1 MYLLII
7 FWILHPSKC
16 ASRKRLNISP
26 RNNNFAQLVTQLGIF
41 LFILKYTEKTVILDK
56 NRPKEISPMNP
67 EAKTV
72 DDSRVETIHI
82 VRPNHLNGAN
92 RLFGGILMQWI
103 DEVAGIVA
111 KRHAMANVTTASV
124 DNLTFLHGAYQNDM
138 IVIKGKLTWV
148 GTSSMEVC
156 VDTYVENL
164 SGERHRINNAHFMM
178 VALDEHDKPIR
189 VPRLILQTEDEHLA
203 WEHGE
208 ERRRIRNERRAA
220 KLDGI

>member
-1 MYLLII
+1 M
-7 FWILHPSKC
+7 K
-16 ASRKRLNISP
+16 
-26 RNNNFAQLVTQLGIF
+26 
-41 LFILKYTEKTVILDK
+41 
-56 NRPKEISPMNP
+56 P

-72 DDSRVETIHI
+72 DDSRVETVHLI
-82 VRPNHLNGAN
+82 RPNHLNGAN

-111 KRHAMANVTTASV
+111 KRHSMSNVTTASV

-138 IVIKGKLTWV
+138 VVIKGKLTWV
-148 GTSSMEVC
+148 GSTSMEVC
-156 VDTYVENL
+156 VDTYVESP

-178 VALDEHDKPIR
+178 VALDANDKPVQ
-189 VPRLILQTEDEHLA
+189 VPGLKLQTDDEHLA

-208 ERRRIRNERRAA
+208 ERRRIRIERKKA

>member
-1 MYLLII
+1 M
-7 FWILHPSKC
+7 
-16 ASRKRLNISP
+16 NI
-26 RNNNFAQLVTQLGIF
+26 
-41 LFILKYTEKTVILDK
+41 
-56 NRPKEISPMNP
+56 

-72 DDSRVETIHI
+72 DDSRVETVHI

-111 KRHAMANVTTASV
+111 KRHCMCNVTTASV

-138 IVIKGKLTWV
+138 IVIKGKMTWV
-148 GTSSMEVC
+148 GSSSMEVC

-178 VALDEHDKPIR
+178 VALDENDRPVK

-203 WEHGE
+203 WAHGE
-208 ERRRIRNERRAA
+208 ERRRIRNQRREA

>member
-1 MYLLII
+1 MI
-7 FWILHPSKC
+7 H
-16 ASRKRLNISP
+16 
-26 RNNNFAQLVTQLGIF
+26 
-41 LFILKYTEKTVILDK
+41 
-56 NRPKEISPMNP
+56 P

-72 DDSRVETIHI
+72 DESRVETVRV

-111 KRHAMANVTTASV
+111 KRHCMCNVTNASV
-124 DNLTFLHGAYQNDM
+124 DNLTFLKGAYQNEM
-138 IVIKGKLTWV
+138 VVIQGKLTWV
-148 GTSSMEVC
+148 GSSSMEVC

-164 SGERHRINNAHFMM
+164 QGERLRINNAHFMM
-178 VALDEHDKPIR
+178 VALDENDKPVQ

-203 WEHGE
+203 WAHGE
-208 ERRRIRNERRAA
+208 ERRRIRNQRRKD

>member
-1 MYLLII
+1 ML
-7 FWILHPSKC
+7 S
-16 ASRKRLNISP
+16 
-26 RNNNFAQLVTQLGIF
+26 
-41 LFILKYTEKTVILDK
+41 
-56 NRPKEISPMNP
+56 
-67 EAKTV
+67 KTV
-72 DDSRVETIHI
+72 DDSRVETVHI

-111 KRHAMANVTTASV
+111 KRHSMSNVTTASV

-138 IVIKGKLTWV
+138 IVIKGKVTWV

-156 VDTYVENL
+156 VDTYVETL
-164 SGERHRINNAHFMM
+164 AGERDRINNAHFMM
-178 VALDEHDKPIR
+178 VALDENNNP
-189 VPRLILQTEDEHLA
+189 VPVPKLILQTEEERLA

-208 ERRRIRNERRAA
+208 ERRRIRNQRRLN

>member
-1 MYLLII
+1 M
-7 FWILHPSKC
+7 
-16 ASRKRLNISP
+16 NI
-26 RNNNFAQLVTQLGIF
+26 
-41 LFILKYTEKTVILDK
+41 
-56 NRPKEISPMNP
+56 

-72 DDSRVETIHI
+72 DDSRVETVHI

-111 KRHAMANVTTASV
+111 KRHCMCNVTTASV

-138 IVIKGKLTWV
+138 IVIKGKMTWV
-148 GTSSMEVC
+148 GSSSMEVC

-178 VALDEHDKPIR
+178 VALDENDRPVK
-189 VPRLILQTEDEHLA
+189 VPRLILQPEDEHLA
-203 WEHGE
+203 WAHGE
-208 ERRRIRNERRAA
+208 ERRRIRNQRREA